1 MLPLSQRHKEEPS
14 NKIIPVAWRMLFS
27 CFSFHKDVR
36 KSEAELENSKISE
49 GIWQWIL
56 SMPVLRL
63 PVLAVQL
70 FLSPSSSSG
79 TSLTLLG
86 HRLFSSPAG
95 KSFWNFQDPQ
105 IQLLSHSPDTNSF
118 HTFTKSS
125 LYSASPSLHR
135 QQKEDNNTRQ
145 F

>member
-14 NKIIPVAWRMLFS
+14 NKIIPVAWRMHFS
-27 CFSFHKDVR
+27 CFTFHKDVR
-36 KSEAELENSKISE
+36 KSEAKLENSKISE
-49 GIWQWIL
+49 GIWQWIF

-63 PVLAVQL
+63 PVLSVQL
-70 FLSPSSSSG
+70 FRSPSSSSG

-125 LYSASPSLHR
+125 LCSASPSLHR